1 MKRSAVALG
10 VILLLLVMLG
20 GSLVSTYNSLVRLSE
35 STDNAWAEVQ
45 NQLQRRYDLIPN
57 LVETVKGFASQEKE
71 VLGRIAD
78 ARASWQSARASG
90 SVEQQVAAANQAE
103 GALSRLLVIVENYP
117 TLRSSEQFTGL
128 RDELAGTENRL
139 AVARNRYNEQVR
151 QYNQTVKSFPT
162 VIVARLFGYHERI
175 YFETSGEA
183 ANQPPKVDFSK

>member
-1 MKRSAVALG
+1 MKRSAVVLG
-10 VILLLLVMLG
+10 VILLVLVVLG

-57 LVETVKGFASQEKE
+57 LVETVKGFASQEQE

-78 ARASWQSARASG
+78 ARASWQSARVSG

-103 GALSRLLVIVENYP
+103 TALSRLLVIVENYP

-162 VIVARLFGYHERI
+162 VIVARLFGYNERI
-175 YFETSGEA
+175 YFQTSGEA
-183 ANQPPKVDFSK
+183 VNQPPKVNFSK

>member
-1 MKRSAVALG
+1 MKRSGMVLGAV
-10 VILLLLVMLG
+10 LLIVVVLA

-57 LVETVKGFASQEKE
+57 LVETVKGFARQEQQ

-78 ARASWQSARASG
+78 ARASWQQARQTG
-90 SVEQQVAAANQAE
+90 SVDQQIAAANQTE
-103 GALSRLLVIVENYP
+103 SALSRLLVIVENYP
-117 TLRSSEQFTGL
+117 ELRSSEQFTGL

-162 VIVARLFGYHERI
+162 VIVARLFGYQDRP
-175 YFETSGEA
+175 YFQPPAGDA
-183 ANQPPKVDFSK
+183 VNQPPTVTF